1 MNFDYEIEKINPIN
15 ISAEEFKVHKIPH
28 SVRKSIALYNKS
40 ILNLKVKCADLAIN
54 DLKKALSLNPD
65 FCEAIKLLGLCY
77 VYKKD
82 FKKAE
87 KVFKKLAKHN
97 IYSMLANEYLQQ
109 LKSERT
115 ISKALDT
122 IKNVSSNPEG
132 NRKGKNSFKSI
143 SKIKNISGL
152 PKKLAIS
159 FFALAVISSILGLI
173 YWKYP
178 SIKTISN
185 KVKNTDIKKNKEV
198 EQPKVADEKNAKINE
213 DYKKLQKNLE
223 TTKLELDNEKY
234 KKNISLMLNDA
245 EKFYGD
251 GEPEKALDNLIT
263 LKALKLDDAEKSRF
277 DALWN
282 NIKTRDV
289 WTIYNQANS
298 LYKQGKYVEALPKLI
313 KVHQVAPELDIMP
326 WVIYQMGNCYKETND
341 NKNALA
347 LFEKVKKDYPNT
359 QYAVYSQGKIEEIGT
374 KKN

>member
-77 VYKKD
+77 AYKKD

-87 KVFKKLAKHN
+87 KVFKKLTKYS
-97 IYSMLANEYLQQ
+97 IYAMLANEYLQH

-122 IKNVSSNPEG
+122 IKSASSNLENNG
-132 NRKGKNSFKSI
+132 KGKNISNLSKKFAVSF
-143 SKIKNISGL
+143 L
-152 PKKLAIS
+152 ALAI
-159 FFALAVISSILGLI
+159 ISSILGLI
-173 YWKYP
+173 YWKHP
-178 SIKTISN
+178 NMKILSN
-185 KVKNTDIKKNKEV
+185 NVKNTDVKKSKEV
-198 EQPKVADEKNAKINE
+198 EQQKVADEKNVKINE
-213 DYKKLQKNLE
+213 DDKKLQKNLE
-223 TTKLELDNEKY
+223 TTKLELDNQKY

-277 DALWN
+277 DTLWN

-298 LYKQGKYVEALPKLI
+298 LYKQGKYVEALPKLT

-326 WVIYQMGNCYKETND
+326 WVIYQMANCYKETND

-347 LFEKVKKDYPNT
+347 LFGKVKKDYPNT
-359 QYAVYSQGKIEEIGT
+359 QYAVYSQGKIEEIGS
-374 KKN
+374 K